1 MYMKPKSLN
10 RNFQPL
16 PFIISLAITLA
27 IGFVASI
34 FTRPEIDGWYAT
46 LKKPSFNPPN
56 LAFPLAWTVLY
67 ILIAIAAYLVWK
79 RRNRSVTYR
88 TTASIYVIQLLLN
101 FSWSIVFFGMHQIFG
116 ALVIIGLLWI
126 SITFNIRWFGKF
138 SKTAAWLLLPYI
150 LWVSF
155 AGLLNLNI
163 YLLNR

>member
-1 MYMKPKSLN
+1 MRPKSLN
-10 RNFQPL
+10 KKFQAL
-16 PFIISLAITLA
+16 PFITSLAITLA

-56 LAFPLAWTVLY
+56 LAFPLTWTILY
-67 ILIAIAAYLVWK
+67 ILIAISAYLVWK
-79 RRNRSVTYR
+79 QRNLAVAYR
-88 TTASIYVIQLLLN
+88 ITAGIYFIQLLLN
-101 FSWSIVFFGMHQIFG
+101 FFWSIVFFGMHQVFA
-116 ALVIIGLLWI
+116 ALVIIILLWI
-126 SITFNIRWFGKF
+126 SIIFNIRWFGKF
-138 SKTAAWLLLPYI
+138 SKTAAWLLAPYL